1 LYVNDFE
8 RVQALL
14 TERRPAIR
22 HPRVVSSQYLLSGLS
37 YCGKCGAAI
46 VGCKAKLGKYLYYEC
61 DTHYKKGSDG
71 CIGIRVGK
79 DRLEGF
85 VLDWIKQNILTEENL
100 VDLIRLV
107 NE

>member
-1 LYVNDFE
+1 M
-8 RVQALL
+8 
-14 TERRPAIR
+14 
-22 HPRVVSSQYLLSGLS
+22 VSSQYLLSGLS